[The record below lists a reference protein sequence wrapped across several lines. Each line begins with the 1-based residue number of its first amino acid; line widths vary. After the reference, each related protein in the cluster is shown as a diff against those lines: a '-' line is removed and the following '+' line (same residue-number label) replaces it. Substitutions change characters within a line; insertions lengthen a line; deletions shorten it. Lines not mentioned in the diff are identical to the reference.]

1 MKINKTIMKKTKYFF
16 CVLLLSCFII
26 PTMNAQD
33 FVYTPKNPAFGGDT
47 FNYNWLLSSAQ
58 TQNLLEAEETSI
70 GRSTLET
77 FTESLN
83 RQLLNNISRQLITTE
98 FGEEGLTDGTYTLGN
113 FTLDVVSTLD
123 GLSITILDTTQGE
136 QTQIIIPYF

>member
-1 MKINKTIMKKTKYFF
+1 MKKTKYFLLM
-16 CVLLLSCFII
+16 VLFGCFLL

-58 TQNLLEAEETSI
+58 TQNLLEAEETTN
-70 GRSTLET
+70 GRSTLES

-113 FTLDVVSTLD
+113 FTLDVVSTLE
-123 GLSITILDTTQGE
+123 GLSITILDITQGE

>member
-1 MKINKTIMKKTKYFF
+1 MKKTKHT
-16 CVLLLSCFII
+16 LLLVLFCYFLM
-26 PTMNAQD
+26 PTLNAQD
-33 FVYTPKNPAFGGDT
+33 FVYKPKNPAFGGDT

-58 TQNLLEAEETSI
+58 SQDLLEEEVELSST
-70 GRSTLET
+70 STLDA

-98 FGEEGLTDGTYTLGN
+98 FGENGLSDGTYTIGN
-113 FTLDVVSTLD
+113 FNLDVISTLE
-123 GLSITILDTTQGE
+123 GLSITILDITQGE

>member
-1 MKINKTIMKKTKYFF
+1 MKKMKYFF
-16 CVLLLSCFII
+16 CLILFSCFLI

-58 TQNLLEAEETSI
+58 TQNLLEAEETLS

-83 RQLLNNISRQLITTE
+83 RQLLSNLSRQLISTE
-98 FGEEGLTDGTYTLGN
+98 FGEDSLADGTYNLGD
-113 FTLDVVSTLD
+113 FSLDVVSTLE
-123 GLSITILDTTQGE
+123 GLNITIFDPTTGE

>member
-1 MKINKTIMKKTKYFF
+1 MKKTKYFF
-16 CVLLLSCFII
+16 LVLTLGCFLI
-26 PTMNAQD
+26 PTINAQD
-33 FVYTPKNPAFGGDT
+33 FVYQPKNPAFGGDT

-58 TQNLLEAEETSI
+58 SQNLIEAESELNT
-70 GRSTLET
+70 RSTLDV

-83 RQLLNNISRQLITTE
+83 RQLLSNLSRQLITTE
-98 FGEEGLTDGTYTLGN
+98 FGENGLTDGTYTLGN

-123 GLSITILDTTQGE
+123 GLSITILDTSLGE

>member
-1 MKINKTIMKKTKYFF
+1 MLLFCYF
-16 CVLLLSCFII
+16 LM

-33 FVYTPKNPAFGGDT
+33 FVYKPKNPAFGGDT

-58 TQNLLEAEETSI
+58 SQNLLEEETELSSS
-70 GRSTLET
+70 STLDA

-83 RQLLNNISRQLITTE
+83 RQLLSNLSRQLITTE
-98 FGEEGLTDGTYTLGN
+98 FGENGLTDGSYTIGN
-113 FTLDVVSTLD
+113 FNLDVISTLE
-123 GLSITILDTTQGE
+123 GLSITIFDSSQGE